1 MYVIFL
7 FAASLIADS
16 DVLQVAAA
24 ECGAI
29 PKLAAMLSEP
39 VGNEQQS
46 LYQAVN
52 STSEYSLVDQYIE
65 SALMAI
71 AAIASLREE
80 CRRTVIDAKILPSIV
95 AAMDSPVVGIRAAA
109 CQCAR
114 SLSRSVKNLR
124 TSLLDVDI
132 ARPLLRL
139 LADPHPNVRVTAC
152 ASICNLVLDFSPMKT
167 EILEGGGI
175 EILIG
180 MVNSD
185 DGNLRL
191 NALWALKNLLYQA
204 DKQVKAMVMEQLTY
218 KTVYK

>member
-1 MYVIFL
+1 M
-7 FAASLIADS
+7 IADS
-16 DVLQVAAA
+16 DVLQVVAAD
-24 ECGAI
+24 CGAI
-29 PKLAAMLSEP
+29 SKLAVMLTEP
-39 VGNEQQS
+39 VRNDLQS
-46 LYQAVN
+46 IYLAVN
-52 STSEYSLVDQYIE
+52 STSQYTLQDQYTE

-80 CRRTVIDAKILPSIV
+80 CRRTVIDAKILPKIV
-95 AAMDSPVVGIRAAA
+95 EAMSSTVVGIRAAA

-139 LADPHPNVRVTAC
+139 LSDPHPNVRVTAC

-175 EILIG
+175 EMI
-180 MVNSD
+180 NSKD
-185 DGNLRL
+185 ENLRL

-204 DKQVKAMVMEQLTY
+204 DKEVKSLLMEQLTY
-218 KTVYK
+218 KTVFK

>member
-1 MYVIFL
+1 
-7 FAASLIADS
+7 
-16 DVLQVAAA
+16 
-24 ECGAI
+24 
-29 PKLAAMLSEP
+29 MLTEP
-39 VGNEQQS
+39 VRNDLQS
-46 LYQAVN
+46 IYLAVN
-52 STSEYSLVDQYIE
+52 STSQYTLQDQYTE

-80 CRRTVIDAKILPSIV
+80 CRRTVIDAKILPKIV
-95 AAMDSPVVGIRAAA
+95 EAMSSTVVGIRAAA

-139 LADPHPNVRVTAC
+139 LSDPHPNVRVTAC

-175 EILIG
+175 EMLIE
-180 MVNSD
+180 MINSKD
-185 DGNLRL
+185 ENLRL

-204 DKQVKAMVMEQLTY
+204 DKEVKSLVMEQLTY
-218 KTVYK
+218 KTVFK